1 MTGPLREYN
10 MDGAQKLAYYRQ
22 LKKER
27 NLAWNKKY
35 CEQHKLDLSKK
46 KRKAKS
52 AEKKAQA
59 DKRDTKFEAQRGRPS
74 KKQVANEEKKRK
86 RSEK

>member
-1 MTGPLREYN
+1 M
-10 MDGAQKLAYYRQ
+10 
-22 LKKER
+22 
-27 NLAWNKKY
+27 AWNKKY
-35 CEQHKLDLSKK
+35 CEQHKLDLSK

-74 KKQVANEEKKRK
+74 KEQVASEGKKRK